1 MKYQRLNKIQTM
13 KDGEEETYTLSDYKV
28 EDENTHHS
36 GGKGGRNNGE
46 DEDEEDGG
54 GHHKTYNCANQ

>member
-1 MKYQRLNKIQTM
+1 M
-13 KDGEEETYTLSDYKV
+13 KDGSEEVYSLSDFKA

-36 GGKGGRNNGE
+36 GGRGNGQE

-54 GHHKTYNCANQ
+54 GYHKTHNCANQ